1 MSLLEDGDDARTG
14 WFHWPLLSQAG
25 SSNVLLN
32 VRAGPTLVTRG
43 SEARQVLGVRGEFR
57 SESSASVSVS
67 VPSPTERAM
76 TTRLIQGTLGRTMDH
91 FVPIGVI

>member
-43 SEARQVLGVRGEFR
+43 SEARQVLGVREFR
-57 SESSASVSVS
+57 SESSESVSVS

-76 TTRLIQGTLGRTMDH
+76 TTRLI
-91 FVPIGVI
+91 